1 MRADADAEYV
11 SALPNRSTRGTRMR
25 ALLEDEDDA
34 DEAFWTQDAFADE
47 SGDDA
52 YESESEEEDVV
63 DADFHDDESSESE
76 GEVGVER
83 ERRAKTLKAP
93 ERRDGGRTGGVARV
107 GAVREVNEVGGS
119 RRDATAERAR
129 AAVAAADVESRKSKR
144 STAQAILER
153 SEKMRKERE
162 AKPTTERERIVYVMP
177 SQEQLMEETKVTEY
191 YNLLDLERLLTL
203 EAEMKKKAPTTG
215 KKYEG
220 PSLIYRSS
228 SKVDGGAPTIEL
240 ARGAEPPA
248 PLRRDEAKPAPVK
261 PSVCVITGLPA
272 KYKDPVTG
280 MPYATLDAFK
290 KVRAKYPPL
299 PPKAKLAPIEPE
311 PIEVEEKP
319 TVVFEE
325 PTDAFAVPGMKP
337 AKTAEAKK
345 RKGKPSASKLSTAPA
360 KTLKEEPEDEVFT
373 TREDDDIM
381 AEEDFMGAD
390 SMADDMMAEEDVDDG
405 F

>member
-1 MRADADAEYV
+1 M
-11 SALPNRSTRGTRMR
+11 
-25 ALLEDEDDA
+25 
-34 DEAFWTQDAFADE
+34 
-47 SGDDA
+47 
-52 YESESEEEDVV
+52 
-63 DADFHDDESSESE
+63 
-76 GEVGVER
+76 
-83 ERRAKTLKAP
+83 
-93 ERRDGGRTGGVARV
+93 
-107 GAVREVNEVGGS
+107 
-119 RRDATAERAR
+119 RAR
-129 AAVAAADVESRKSKR
+129 AAVAAADVEIRKSKR

-228 SKVDGGAPTIEL
+228 SKVDGGASTIEL

-248 PLRRDEAKPAPVK
+248 PLRRDEAKPVPVK

-299 PPKAKLAPIEPE
+299 PPKVKLAPIEPE

-360 KTLKEEPEDEVFT
+360 KTLKEEPEDEVFA

-381 AEEDFMGAD
+381 AEEDFMGIEARETPCGVSEFHFSLTGETLCKSFSARSHPRRFMRINSRCTFSGLAFSSSDVASTQRARAWTRATPSDPRHSTTHKPHRRHQSGARERARGMARVRHDVSPVARAAPRNASPESARSD
-390 SMADDMMAEEDVDDG
+390 SRLERAMRG
-405 F
+405 